1 MSVISVMWTLFRS
14 PSQWDKSDL
23 DYVLRT
29 WDQLFKSLGGF
40 RYLEIEALSQEL
52 ENKTGEITFGGDF
65 LFLAEIVNSKF
76 GLVPYLLSKTI
87 FWA

>member
-23 DYVLRT
+23 DYILRT

-40 RYLEIEALSQEL
+40 RYLEIVALSQEL
-52 ENKTGEITFGGDF
+52 ENKKYGRNYIWGRFSISCRDC
-65 LFLAEIVNSKF
+65 K
-76 GLVPYLLSKTI
+76 
-87 FWA
+87 